1 MSRSDDAAAVVA
13 PCVDVDVVAA
23 AVGVVVAGSRKLDQQ
38 PEAKRSDD

>member
-13 PCVDVDVVAA
+13 PYEDVDVVAA
-23 AVGVVVAGSRKLDQQ
+23 AVGVVAGSRKLDQQ